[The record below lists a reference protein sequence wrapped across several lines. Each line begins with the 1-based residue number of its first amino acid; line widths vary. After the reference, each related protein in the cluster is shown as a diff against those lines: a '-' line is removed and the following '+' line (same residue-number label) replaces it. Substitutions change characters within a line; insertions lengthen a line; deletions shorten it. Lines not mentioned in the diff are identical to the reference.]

1 MRTKLIE
8 IYERSRIFR
17 AQDSERY
24 SLRLELYGSKEEIEK
39 VREAVF
45 KLEEG
50 EKDV

>member
-1 MRTKLIE
+1 MRTKFIE

-24 SLRLELYGSKEEIEK
+24 ALRLKLHCSQKEIEK
-39 VREAVF
+39 LREAIF
-45 KLEEG
+45 TLEEG